1 MGFVNLT
8 IRIYWKDVLPWPWN
22 SEELIPQTN
31 RKNVHITYSW
41 SVLCPPS
48 EVVMQFINKVWES
61 VWEKTE
67 CSWTMVLESGVKQRV
82 GWIKKRTG
90 RSYCDFLMFVHQRTR
105 EDSGHQCGKRVLQG
119 FINQWGGHAPMTT
132 LIYLWRVR
140 LVWPRTLDFHSKDQ
154 GFESPTRYQVLIK
167 KISFNNGRY

>member
-1 MGFVNLT
+1 MFLNNGVGIQGKT
-8 IRIYWKDVLPWPWN
+8 KSR
-22 SEELIPQTN
+22 SEQEEP
-31 RKNVHITYSW
+31 
-41 SVLCPPS
+41 
-48 EVVMQFINKVWES
+48 
-61 VWEKTE
+61 
-67 CSWTMVLESGVKQRV
+67 
-82 GWIKKRTG
+82 G

-105 EDSGHQCGKRVLQG
+105 EGYWTPIWQEILIG
-119 FINQWGGHAPMTT
+119 FTNQWGGHTPMTT